1 MPRPQLDAF
10 EHRILT
16 CIDFRFLSSPLYEQA
31 SPLFPTLTQSG
42 RRILSSKVHF
52 SSLGSAVTGLHCIG
66 PMNAGSVRFRIVWC
80 FLSFSP
86 FARYFSARRPGKARL
101 THPARISGA
110 IQPTTFMPT
119 AKTARKNAA
128 LMKPVQPDDTLA
140 KIVGS
145 KPLPRSE
152 VTKKIWDYIKKNKL
166 QDAKKKTLINADD
179 ALKAVFG
186 GKKQVTMFE
195 MTKHVSGHVK

>member
-1 MPRPQLDAF
+1 MAQEGVPPLPLPMAPR
-10 EHRILT
+10 
-16 CIDFRFLSSPLYEQA
+16 QA
-31 SPLFPTLTQSG
+31 S
-42 RRILSSKVHF
+42 
-52 SSLGSAVTGLHCIG
+52 
-66 PMNAGSVRFRIVWC
+66 
-80 FLSFSP
+80 
-86 FARYFSARRPGKARL
+86 
-101 THPARISGA
+101 
-110 IQPTTFMPT
+110 
-119 AKTARKNAA
+119 AA

-152 VTKKIWDYIKKNKL
+152 VTKKLWDYIRKNKL
-166 QDAKKKTLINADD
+166 QDAKNKTLINADD